1 MAKKKTNTTE
11 SLVETRPPVIVVMGH
26 IDHGKSTLLD
36 YIRSANTTA
45 GEAGGITQAISA
57 YELEREHNGEQKK
70 ITFIDTPGHEA
81 FQAMRENGANVA
93 DIAILVVA
101 ADDGVNAQTLEA
113 YKAIK
118 DAEVPFCVALN
129 KIDIPNA
136 DPQKAINS
144 LIENEIYVEGFGGDI
159 PINKISALKGDG
171 VEELLD
177 TIHLMADLEEL
188 TGDHAKAAEGF
199 VLESGIDSKAGI
211 YATLVIK
218 DGTIKSGQAV
228 TAGDALA
235 PVRVM
240 KDFAGKQI
248 REATFS
254 TPVQLIGFDTL
265 PQVGQLFVT
274 HDNKKSAQKYL
285 DENQVTDEIERY
297 DDSDA
302 ETIIPLVIKSDSAG
316 AIEAIKYE
324 ISKLDRERTE
334 FKIIDTGIGNIS
346 ESDIRSAGSQ
356 KNGLVVGF
364 GVGVDGN
371 AADLAERQYVKFN
384 SFKIIYELIEYLEN
398 EQEIRTP
405 KRTVEKT
412 IGKAKILKT
421 FNRSKSKQIIGGRV
435 TEGEI
440 LVGSRVNIIRRD
452 EVIGKGS
459 IYGLQQSR
467 AETDKVEEGLE
478 FGCSLEAKLEVAP
491 GDYIEAFTEVEE

>member
-1 MAKKKTNTTE
+1 MAKKKNQNKKPQIE
-11 SLVETRPPVIVVMGH
+11 KRPPVIVVMGH

-36 YIRSANTTA
+36 YIRSANTTE

-57 YELEREHNGEQKK
+57 YELERDHAGETKK

-81 FQAMRENGANVA
+81 FQSMRQNGANVA

-101 ADDGVNAQTLEA
+101 ADDGVNEQTLEA
-113 YKAIK
+113 HKAILQS
-118 DAEVPFCVALN
+118 EIPFCVALN
-129 KIDIPNA
+129 KIDLANA
-136 DPQKAINS
+136 DANKAITS
-144 LIENEIYVEGFGGDI
+144 LIENEIYVEGYGGEI
-159 PINKISALKGDG
+159 PINQISAKTGDG

-188 TGDHAKAAEGF
+188 TADRNQLAEGY
-199 VLESGIDSKAGI
+199 VLESNIDPQAGI
-211 YATLVIK
+211 AATLIIK
-218 DGTIKSGQAV
+218 DGTLRSSQGV
-228 TAGDALA
+228 TAGESLA

-240 KDFAGKQI
+240 KDFTGKQI
-248 REATFS
+248 REASFS
-254 TPVQLIGFDTL
+254 SPVQLIGFDQL
-265 PQVGQLFVT
+265 PSVGQSFVA
-274 HDNKKSAQKYL
+274 HENKKAALKYL
-285 DENQVTDEIERY
+285 AENETNNDIQYFDE
-297 DDSDA
+297 SLA
-302 ETIIPLVIKSDSAG
+302 ENVIPLVVKSDSAG

-324 ISKLDRERTE
+324 ISKLDQERTE
-334 FKIIDTGIGNIS
+334 FKVIDTGTGNIS

-364 GVGVDGN
+364 GVGIDNN
-371 AADLAERQYVKFN
+371 AADLAERQQVKFN

-398 EQEIRTP
+398 EQELRTP

-421 FNRSKSKQIIGGRV
+421 FNRSKSKQIIGGKV
-435 TEGEI
+435 VEGE
-440 LVGSRVNIIRRD
+440 LNKGARVNIIRRD

-467 AETDKVEEGLE
+467 SETDRVEEGFE

-491 GDYIEAFTEVEE
+491 GDVIEAFQEVEE